1 MDKDKS
7 KRANPS
13 PHEASGVEISIQQI
27 HAEYGLKYARDV
39 RATDTGYLSLFCLKP
54 NRHDLPTFSARWDS
68 AANTVDI
75 DLLGDANESSL
86 FKSNDAEAA
95 GYTGHHSA
103 MLGPSAYLVDIRRP
117 PTGTIFVGE
126 IRLDVSLI
134 FQRHETLQGE
144 VGEIKDDLTISIVC
158 PDCGPV
164 KAALPDPTGLVYCS
178 KCGTDVRRSF
188 QRGLM
193 NIKKVGVLGCG
204 LMGSGIAQVCATAG
218 FDVTVLEVEQKY
230 LDKGFAGIE
239 KSLAKFAERPVE
251 KGGIT
256 PQQKDAIRARLRGTT
271 NKAELAD
278 CDIVIEAIIENV
290 DEKKKMY
297 ASIDGVVKKDAIFAS
312 NTSSIS
318 VTELLTS
325 VKRPERFIG
334 LHFFNPVPL
343 MKLVEVVRTI
353 ATAPEVYEAAYLFA
367 QRLGKVPV
375 RTSDKT
381 GFIVNRLLVPYL
393 LDAIRAYEEGV
404 GSIEDI
410 DNAMK
415 LGCGYPMG
423 PFTLLDFVGLDTTYY
438 ITHVMYDEFK
448 ERRFASPPLL
458 KRMVMAGWYGRKS
471 GRGFY
476 DYSDAAKPVAGK
488 F

>member
-1 MDKDKS
+1 
-7 KRANPS
+7 
-13 PHEASGVEISIQQI
+13 
-27 HAEYGLKYARDV
+27 
-39 RATDTGYLSLFCLKP
+39 
-54 NRHDLPTFSARWDS
+54 
-68 AANTVDI
+68 
-75 DLLGDANESSL
+75 
-86 FKSNDAEAA
+86 
-95 GYTGHHSA
+95 
-103 MLGPSAYLVDIRRP
+103 
-117 PTGTIFVGE
+117 
-126 IRLDVSLI
+126 
-134 FQRHETLQGE
+134 
-144 VGEIKDDLTISIVC
+144 
-158 PDCGPV
+158 
-164 KAALPDPTGLVYCS
+164 
-178 KCGTDVRRSF
+178 
-188 QRGLM
+188 M

-204 LMGSGIAQVCATAG
+204 LMGSGIAQVSATAG

-239 KSLAKFAERPVE
+239 KSLAKFAE
-251 KGGIT
+251 KGTLKET
-256 PQQKDAIRARLRGTT
+256 PQAVRARLKGTT
-271 NKAELAD
+271 KREDLAD

-290 DEKKKMY
+290 EEKKKMY
-297 ASIDGVVKKDAIFAS
+297 GSLDPIVKKEAIFAT

-325 VKRPERFIG
+325 TKRPERFIG

-343 MKLVEVVRTI
+343 MKLVEVVKTI
-353 ATAPEVYEAAYLFA
+353 ATAPDVYDAAYEFGKN
-367 QRLGKVPV
+367 LGKVPV

-423 PFTLLDFVGLDTTYY
+423 PFTLLDFVGLETTYY

-458 KRMVMAGWYGRKS
+458 KRLVMAGWYGRKT
-471 GRGFY
+471 GKGFY
-476 DYSDAAKPVAGK
+476 DYSDPANPKANKL
-488 F
+488 